1 MYSRLKNADQT
12 NILLHGLTERERRC
26 IDNTLNELNSTKH
39 TVNDLIYQEAQR
51 KLGEAFKHDDVINN
65 TQLQELKDKLIKE
78 YIEIEQTIHDKQMQL
93 LKLE

>member
-39 TVNDLIYQEAQR
+39 TVNDLIYQEA
-51 KLGEAFKHDDVINN
+51 
-65 TQLQELKDKLIKE
+65 
-78 YIEIEQTIHDKQMQL
+78 
-93 LKLE
+93 